1 MTSMQFTHIQV
12 GLCLLL
18 LSVITDPAWAQINP
32 QRAQT
37 RILAESVRLC
47 RDCVELRREITLG
60 EEDDHGF
67 LTPQGSV
74 VRDRLGRYWAMQT
87 DGVKVYGPDGT
98 FLREVGRA
106 GEGPLEFRM
115 VSTALVGEDGDVHVY
130 DMGNLRETIVGEDF
144 TLQAVHQLPGVVL
157 AIAPLSG
164 GTRYVVNMD
173 TYSPRGVGFPL
184 HLVEASNWR
193 IVESFAPTDASTR
206 SAQIPRFP
214 LSVGSDGRI
223 LTSFFDVYRF
233 DLWSAD
239 GSVHLASL
247 ERRGIW
253 EPAAAARRASSE
265 VEVRGRVVAVRLDHE
280 GLVWVA
286 SWVPRHDWRDNLVE
300 NRPGFA
306 TASWYAPTDV
316 WTSLVEVIDPSSATV
331 VASVDLGADLIEGFL
346 DDRTVY
352 GPLHGPDGSYRV
364 QVSTLHFNR
373 P

>member
-1 MTSMQFTHIQV
+1 MKWMPFTAMQV

-18 LSVITDPAWAQINP
+18 LFGMTEPVCAQVNS
-32 QRAQT
+32 RTQT
-37 RILAESVRLC
+37 RTLNEGVGVC
-47 RDCVELRREITLG
+47 RDCVELRREVTLG
-60 EEDDHGF
+60 EEDARGF

-74 VRDRLGRYWAMQT
+74 VRDRLGRYWAMQM
-87 DGVKVYGPDGT
+87 DGVKVFRSDGT

-115 VSTALVGEDGDVHVY
+115 VSTALVGEEGNVHIY
-130 DMGNLRETIVGEDF
+130 DLGNLRETVVRDDF
-144 TLQAVHQLPGVVL
+144 TLRAVHQLPGVVL
-157 AIAPLSG
+157 AIAPLLG

-173 TYSPRGVGFPL
+173 TSSPRGVGFPL
-184 HLVEASNWR
+184 HLIDASNWT
-193 IVESFAPTDASTR
+193 IVESFAPTEASTR
-206 SAQIPRFP
+206 SAQTPRFP

-233 DLWSAD
+233 DLWSAN
-239 GSVHLASL
+239 GTVHLASL
-247 ERRGIW
+247 QRSGVW
-253 EPAAAARRASSE
+253 EPPAAARRRSSE
-265 VEVRGRVVAVRLDHE
+265 VEVRGRVVAVRLDRE

-286 SWVPRHDWRDNLVE
+286 SWVPRGDWRDNLVE
-300 NRPGFA
+300 DRPGFA

-331 VASVDLGADLIEGFL
+331 LASVDLGPSLIEGFL

-352 GPLHGPDGSYRV
+352 GPIHGSDGSYRV